1 MTQRIIVGVDGSET
15 STAAVAWGVHE
26 AQRRSWPLHLLSCY
40 TVPVYGELAFV
51 ANDVNAKP
59 IIEAHQHF
67 VDAAASLCASL
78 APTVEV
84 STDVVLDSPVY
95 GLTRVADYDDVL
107 VVGSA
112 GHTGVIADT
121 IGSVATGVVHHAPCP
136 VVVVHPKAGKEPGL
150 EMRKIVVG
158 VDGSPSS
165 DAAVQ
170 WAIDEAHLSGADVSM
185 VHGWTYP
192 YSWHSADGLLHD
204 AMERDAEE
212 QLRASA
218 SVADSAR
225 RSETVSILPELVPKS
240 PANALISV
248 ADDADLLVVGSRGRG
263 GFAAMLL
270 GSVSRTVIQHATCP
284 VAVIR
289 SHDTH

>member
-1 MTQRIIVGVDGSET
+1 MTHRIIVGVDGSDT
-15 STAAVAWGVHE
+15 STAAVAWAVHE
-26 AQRRSWPLHLLSCY
+26 AQRRSWPLHVLSCY

-59 IIEAHQHF
+59 IMDAHQHF
-67 VDAAASLCASL
+67 VDTAEVFCASL
-78 APTVEV
+78 SPTVEV

-95 GLTRVADYDDVL
+95 GLTRAADFDDVL

-112 GHTGVIADT
+112 GHSGVIADT
-121 IGSVATGVVHHAPCP
+121 LGSVATGVVHHAPCP
-136 VVVVHPKAGKEPGL
+136 VVVVHPKEGQEPGL
-150 EMRKIVVG
+150 EMRRIVVG

-204 AMERDAEE
+204 AMKRDAEE

-218 SVADSAR
+218 LVADAALR
-225 RSETVSILPELVPKS
+225 ADAVSILPELVPMA
-240 PANALISV
+240 PANALMKV
-248 ADDADLLVVGSRGRG
+248 AADADLLVVGSRGRG

-270 GSVSRTVIQHATCP
+270 GSVSRTVVQHATCP

-289 SHDTH
+289 SHHDH